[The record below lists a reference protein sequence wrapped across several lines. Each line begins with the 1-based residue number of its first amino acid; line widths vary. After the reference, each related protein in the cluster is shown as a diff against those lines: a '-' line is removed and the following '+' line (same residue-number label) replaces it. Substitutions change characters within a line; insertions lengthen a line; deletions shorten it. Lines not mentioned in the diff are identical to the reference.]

1 MTITDVINKFNT
13 TPFLFVGSGM
23 TRRYFNLPDWKG
35 LLEHFAKVV
44 NDDPFSYSFYENRAK
59 TMDCTAGIM
68 PRIADLIQY
77 DYDAKWFKDAS
88 IRTVDAPVMEQ
99 IKLGLSPFKAEVA
112 AFIQRNCV
120 INTEYQDEID
130 KLSVISEKSIA
141 GVITTNYDT
150 FLEDHLKGFT
160 KYIGQNQLI
169 FSSIQGV
176 AEVYKIHG
184 SVEFPDSIVINE
196 EDYIQFESKS
206 AYLAAK
212 LMTIFMEYPIVFMG
226 YSISDSN
233 ILNIIRSIVNCL
245 DDSQIKKLEDRFL
258 FVEFKP
264 GLVGIEVTPYTIMVD
279 GKPLSM
285 TKVMLSDFMPLYSAL
300 GNKQAKLPVRI
311 LRRFKEELYTY
322 VVTHTPTATLRV
334 ASIDD
339 NRLGDE
345 EMVLAI
351 GRADQLG
358 LRGLRGLNGNDWYRD
373 VVLNDISDFTADE
386 LLEHAFP
393 AVWRQNSGALPV
405 NKYLAAATKPF
416 PECEAVA
423 QKQDFDTIIS
433 ATIKKYRHTRLG
445 SYRSVKEIWE
455 NEKHSLVRA
464 TDLIAHLTEEA
475 IDVDALEEVLIEI
488 FADNPDILSKGIQG
502 ERTNIRRLIRVYD
515 YLKWGKSKEPSD

>member
-1 MTITDVINKFNT
+1 MTITDVISKFNT

-35 LLEHFAKVV
+35 LLEHFAKAI
-44 NDDPFSYSFYENRAK
+44 NDDAFAYSFYENRAK
-59 TMDCTAGIM
+59 TMDCAAGIM
-68 PRIADLIQY
+68 PKIAELIQY
-77 DYDAKWFKDAS
+77 DYDSKWFKDAS
-88 IRTVDAPVMEQ
+88 IRTVDATVQDQ
-99 IKLGLSPFKAEVA
+99 IKKGLSPFKAEIA
-112 AFIQRNCV
+112 AYIQRSCV
-120 INTEYQDEID
+120 INADYQKEIE
-130 KLSVISEKSIA
+130 KLAEISEKSIA

-150 FLEDHLKGFT
+150 FLEDHFKGFA
-160 KYIGQNQLI
+160 KYVGQNQLI

-176 AEVYKIHG
+176 AEIYKIHG
-184 SVEFPDSIVINE
+184 SVEIPDSIVINE
-196 EDYIQFESKS
+196 ADYVQFESKS

-212 LMTIFMEYPIVFMG
+212 LMTIFMEYPIIFMG

-233 ILNIIRSIVNCL
+233 IQNIIRSIVNCL
-245 DDSQIKKLEDRFL
+245 DGDQIKKLEDRFV
-258 FVEFKP
+258 FVEYKP
-264 GLVGIEVTPYTIMVD
+264 DAIGVDVTPYTIMVD

-285 TKVMLSDFMPLYSAL
+285 RKVVLSDFMPLYTAI

-322 VVTHTPTATLRV
+322 VVTNTPTATLRV

-339 NRLGDE
+339 ARLGDE

-358 LRGLRGLNGNDWYRD
+358 FRGLRGLNGNDWYRNIVMD
-373 VVLNDISDFTADE
+373 DIAEFTADE

-393 AVWRQNSGALPV
+393 SVWRQNSGALPV
-405 NKYLAAATKPF
+405 NKYLDAATKTF

-423 QKQDFDTIIS
+423 KRQDFDAIIS

-445 SYRSVKEIWE
+445 TYTSVKEIWE
-455 NEKHSLVRA
+455 KEKYKLIRA
-464 TDLIAHLTEEA
+464 TDLISHLPEEA
-475 IDVDALEEVLIEI
+475 IDVQELETVLKEI
-488 FADNPDILSKGIQG
+488 FAVNPEILSKGAQG

-515 YLKWGKSKEPSD
+515 YLKWGKK